1 MANSKSSDLYILIAS
16 VLTGLSSC
24 ALAVSHPKHIVFV
37 LSSLGIP
44 LISIT
49 RRELCILFAISLS
62 IFMLLLLVLTRK
74 KWTD

>member
-16 VLTGLSSC
+16 LLTGLSSC

-49 RRELCILFAISLS
+49 RRELCIFAISLS